1 MSIRAFTW
9 AFDEVSGIG
18 RGEKLVLLALAEFA
32 NDDDIT
38 WRAREEIAR
47 RALCSQRALSG
58 YLVSLEAK
66 GFIERSGRYR
76 WCDLAAGSC
85 KGSSAHKH
93 RCGTTYRVVTSRTV
107 PINGEDCSTGAKSAP
122 VANTSINAGRAT
134 KANSACVENRKV
146 HKGKLLQVFDSY
158 NRQLLIPP
166 ISPRCD
172 TASKQLVGGGK
183 KTSPMR
189 PATACRVGA
198 PNALGPN
205 ALGPKS
211 QGSKPEP
218 PAAKAKSH
226 SRPVKHADGGTSG
239 GVDWQ
244 LLEEALPFQM
254 RDLPLSAAKKVSG
267 LLTDRVNNGWSV
279 PGIRA
284 LLGAGSLPVK
294 INNLAGLT
302 LFRVKEI
309 PLFPPRCATKAK
321 AKAQVIEPVEPVE
334 PEVLS
339 AGEAREVAWFFVPGV
354 LGESESPLGRKE
366 HWQHIAERIIAGSGD
381 VFDECIGKG
390 VSVRGALEAACR
402 GDGIE

>member
-58 YLVSLEAK
+58 YLASLEAK

-85 KGSSAHKH
+85 KGASAHKH
-93 RCGTTYRVVTSRTV
+93 RCGTTYRVVTSRTA
-107 PINGEDCSTGAKSAP
+107 PISGEDCSTGADFAP
-122 VANTSINAGRAT
+122 VANKSVDAGRAT
-134 KANSACVENRKV
+134 KANSACVERRKV

-166 ISPRCD
+166 ISPHCSAH
-172 TASKQLVGGGK
+172 ASRGMVGGGK
-183 KTSPMR
+183 KTSPAR
-189 PATACRVGA
+189 PAGQ
-198 PNALGPN
+198 ALAGEVRER
-205 ALGPKS
+205 GQKS
-211 QGSKPEP
+211 QHSELEP
-218 PAAKAKSH
+218 PPKRQA
-226 SRPVKHADGGTSG
+226 RPVKRSTRDGGG
-239 GVDWQ
+239 GVDWG
-244 LLEEALPFQM
+244 LLEAALPFQM
-254 RDLPLSAAKKVSG
+254 RDLPLSAAKKVSA
-267 LLTDRVNNGWSV
+267 LLSERVNNGWSAASL
-279 PGIRA
+279 RS

-302 LFRVKEI
+302 LFWVKDI
-309 PLFPPRCATKAK
+309 PLFPPRSATKAK
-321 AKAQVIEPVEPVE
+321 PQVIEPVEPVE

-390 VSVRGALEAACR
+390 VSVRAALEAACR

>member
-47 RALCSQRALSG
+47 RALCSQRSLSG
-58 YLVSLEAK
+58 YLASLEAK

-76 WCDLAAGSC
+76 WCDLTAGSC
-85 KGSSAHKH
+85 KGASAHKH
-93 RCGTTYRVVTSRTV
+93 RYGTTYRVVTSRTV
-107 PINGEDCSTGAKSAP
+107 PISGEDCSTGADFAP
-122 VANTSINAGRAT
+122 VANTSVDAGRAT
-134 KANSACVENRKV
+134 KANSACVDRRKV
-146 HKGKLLQVFDSY
+146 HKGKLLHPYDSY

-172 TASKQLVGGGK
+172 TGSKQLVGGSK
-183 KTSPMR
+183 KTSRIR
-189 PATACRVGA
+189 PAGQ
-198 PNALGPN
+198 GPT
-205 ALGPKS
+205 GEIRGQGQKSQHSEQEPPPKS
-211 QGSKPEP
+211 
-218 PAAKAKSH
+218 PA
-226 SRPVKHADGGTSG
+226 RPVKRPDVGASG

-254 RDLPLSAAKKVSG
+254 RDLPLSAAKKVSC
-267 LLTDRVNNGWSV
+267 LLTERVNNGWSAASL
-279 PGIRA
+279 RS

-309 PLFPPRCATKAK
+309 PLFPPRSATKVK
-321 AKAQVIEPVEPVE
+321 AKPQVIEPIEPVTPTT
-334 PEVLS
+334 PEALS

-366 HWQHIAERIIAGSGD
+366 HWQHIAERIIAGSGS

-390 VSVRGALEAACR
+390 VSVRAALEAACR

>member
-18 RGEKLVLLALAEFA
+18 RGEKLVLLSLAEFA

-58 YLVSLEAK
+58 YLASLEAK

-85 KGSSAHKH
+85 KGASAHKH

-107 PINGEDCSTGAKSAP
+107 PISGEDCSTGADFAP
-122 VANTSINAGRAT
+122 VANKSVDAGRAT
-134 KANSACVENRKV
+134 KANSACVERRKV

-172 TASKQLVGGGK
+172 TASEQLVGGGK
-183 KTSPMR
+183 KTSPAR
-189 PATACRVGA
+189 PATRQAVAEPSGQVR
-198 PNALGPN
+198 
-205 ALGPKS
+205 KS
-211 QGSKPEP
+211 QDGEPEP

-226 SRPVKHADGGTSG
+226 SRPVKRSDGGASG

-254 RDLPLSAAKKVSG
+254 RDLPLSAAKKVSC
-267 LLTDRVNNGWSV
+267 LLSERVNNGWSV
-279 PGIRA
+279 PGIRV

-302 LFRVKEI
+302 LFRVKDI
-309 PLFPPRCATKAK
+309 PLFPPRSATKVK
-321 AKAQVIEPVEPVE
+321 AKPQVIEPIEPVTPTT

-354 LGESESPLGRKE
+354 LGECESPLGRKE

-390 VSVRGALEAACR
+390 VSVRAALEAACR